1 MSNPQRPGG
10 DGALSLDGEPP
21 RDEELAAGG
30 QVGAD
35 SASAAPSLGPR
46 QAMPK
51 RGPALVVIGI
61 VALVSLGG
69 AALALAGTHAS
80 PKKRPALPVSGPG
93 SLPAERAMR
102 ILAPIERGGEPPI
115 DVLDRLVVPKGSIRT
130 SIQCAKSVI
139 DLYDCAIHLTAPG
152 APPAVLSFF
161 EHELPHLGWAKLSI
175 SPTDHGLGTE
185 VLDQVA
191 SNDGYYWEVGAFVD
205 PLSSPTPGVTGAASA
220 VVLRVAERG
229 DGG

>member
-1 MSNPQRPGG
+1 MSDPHQPGG
-10 DGALSLDGEPP
+10 DGAPGLDVAPP
-21 RDEELAAGG
+21 RDEDHAASTPGG
-30 QVGAD
+30 RFEDG
-35 SASAAPSLGPR
+35 APSLPPR

-51 RGPALVVIGI
+51 RGPALVVVGI
-61 VALVSLGG
+61 VALISLGG
-69 AALALAGTHAS
+69 AAMALAGTHSS
-80 PKKRPALPVSGPG
+80 PKKRPALPVGGRG
-93 SLPAERAMR
+93 SLRAERATA
-102 ILAPIERGGEPPI
+102 ILAPIERGGEPPR
-115 DVLDRLVVPKGSIRT
+115 DVLDRLVVPKGSVRT
-130 SIQCAKSVI
+130 SVQCAKSVI
-139 DLYDCAIHLTAPG
+139 DLYDCAVHLTAPG

-161 EHELPHLGWAKLSI
+161 EHELPRLGWAKLSI
-175 SPTDHGLGTE
+175 GPTDHGLGTE